1 MLKITTLLFSLGL
14 SFCIIPNNTQASHAQ
29 APSWQLVVHQD
40 LKQNTRQHFAQRSLL
55 VFDHFLKDALQGQG
69 KQAFYNTIKRV
80 KNNISWTGKRG
91 LNRYNQ
97 AFQTSYPVIKQYD
110 NYTIPETVFLI
121 PYMESF
127 WRANG
132 GKKTAD
138 YGYWQLIPEVVKE
151 IRTLDHAPTT
161 LKQADVDTIRTD
173 PNLSTQAAII
183 HLKRYYF
190 YFANVAEFPESEAW
204 LFTMQAYN
212 WGAGNV
218 KRALIAMEKQ
228 GITQNFSNFYTFLY
242 QQHRQ
247 SPQDKSLKAAVEY
260 LPSLYNIAKVIKVYN
275 S

>member
-1 MLKITTLLFSLGL
+1 MLKTTKLLLFLGL
-14 SFCIIPNNTQASHAQ
+14 SLWILPSSAQ
-29 APSWQLVVHQD
+29 SQPPSWQLVVHQD
-40 LKQNTRQHFAQRSLL
+40 LKQNTREHFAQRSLL
-55 VFDHFLKDALQGQG
+55 VFNHFLDDALDGKG
-69 KQAFYNTIKRV
+69 KQAFNKTVRRV

-97 AFQTSYPVIKQYD
+97 AFQTSYPVIKHYD

-151 IRTLDHAPTT
+151 IRTLDHAPAS
-161 LKQADVDTIRTD
+161 LKQAEIDTIRTD

-190 YFANVAEFPESEAW
+190 YFGKVAEYPESDAW

-218 KRALIAMEKQ
+218 KRMLTAMEKQ
-228 GITQNFSNFYTFLY
+228 GISPTFSNFYAFLY
-242 QQHRQ
+242 QKYRKQ
-247 SPQDKSLKAAVEY
+247 PQDKSLKAAVEY
-260 LPSLYNIAKVIKVYN
+260 LPSLYNIAKVIKTYN
-275 S
+275 T